1 MAISGTNN
9 WGPYTTADA
18 TGAQYPSYP
27 APEGTATP
35 PPTGTLAPPQSP
47 SGSVTGQA
55 ATWNF
60 ANGETSTENYVSVL
74 VAKTQ
79 QGSAALNAPIV
90 CTGGVSAARQSS
102 VRWE

>member
-1 MAISGTNN
+1 MPISGTNN
-9 WGPYTTADA
+9 WGPYTTADS

-35 PPTGTLAPPQSP
+35 PPTGNLAPAQSP
-47 SGSVTGQA
+47 SGSVTNQS

-60 ANGETSTENYVSVL
+60 TNGETSTEEYVSVL

-79 QGSAALNAPIV
+79 QGSASVNAANPFA
-90 CTGGVSAARQSS
+90 GVLPQYG
-102 VRWE
+102 VQQFRWQ

>member
-27 APEGTATP
+27 APQGTATP
-35 PPTGTLAPPQSP
+35 PPTGNLAFPQSP
-47 SGSVTGQA
+47 SGSVTNQS

-60 ANGETSTENYVSVL
+60 TNGETSTQNYVSGL

-79 QGSAALNAPIV
+79 QGLPALNAPVV

-102 VRWE
+102 YRWQ